1 MLNVLYVMHQAH
13 EPLTL
18 ASVIEITGMTRGG
31 VLETMDNL
39 VERGILT
46 QTMGKNSLGRGTAR
60 QFGFAK
66 AFLNDLYPRMN
77 SLITILF
84 WFDQGC
90 GDYQVTGR
98 QPSAHSFL
106 NDSGNDLKGIWIKT
120 WTFYGKVSGRFT

>member
-1 MLNVLYVMHQAH
+1 MASNISERLQNQALPLFGIQEILEKPLVNETPQSRIKQIGMLNVLYVMHQAH

-66 AFLNDLYPRMN
+66 SVFER
-77 SLITILF
+77 LI
-84 WFDQGC
+84 
-90 GDYQVTGR
+90 
-98 QPSAHSFL
+98 SK
-106 NDSGNDLKGIWIKT
+106 NE
-120 WTFYGKVSGRFT
+120 